1 MFKKYY
7 QTVKYLESL
16 ANISWAEYMREKGRD
31 FYLRRTEE
39 LIKKLKINL
48 NQFKLIHITGTAGKG
63 SVTAMVH
70 SILNEAGKKVGSFY
84 SPHPTTSIERI
95 KVSDKYIAPDIFSD
109 LVEKIKPVINQMS
122 RQSKF
127 GPPSYFEIFF
137 ALALLYF
144 QKKKCEYLVLEVGC
158 GGEFDATNIIP
169 APKLAA
175 ITNIGYDHTHIL
187 GSSLEKIARAKAGI
201 IKKGSIF
208 VTTEK
213 RPKILKI
220 FHKICKNRGC
230 EYRPVANITDEV
242 WENNRQLAREMAS
255 ILDIKKNI
263 MERGIEKTKLS
274 CRFELMQKKPLVVL
288 DGAHNYDKLKSTFAN
303 LKKLKFNKLFLIFTL
318 NENKNVRKILKMINK
333 ELPQG
338 SAIYLAH
345 HLVAARTCA
354 DLKMMYNLFSSAHKK
369 NISIYVDPWMAL
381 DQAIKKA
388 RQNDLILITGS
399 FYLTGELRQK
409 WISEKKILKINS

>member
-1 MFKKYY
+1 MFQRYY

-16 ANISWAEYMREKGRD
+16 TNITKPEYMQEKGRD

-39 LIKKLKINL
+39 LIKELKINL

-63 SVTAMVH
+63 SVTALVH

-95 KVSDKYIAPDIFSD
+95 KVADKYIAPDIFSD
-109 LVEKIKPVINQMS
+109 LMEKIKPLINKLS
-122 RQSKF
+122 GQSKF
-127 GPPSYFEIFF
+127 GPASYFEIFF

-187 GSSLEKIARAKAGI
+187 GSSLAKIARAKAGI
-201 IKKGSIF
+201 IKKGSVF

-213 RPKILKI
+213 RPKILEI

-230 EYRPVANITDEV
+230 AYRPVANITDEV
-242 WENNRQLAREMAS
+242 WENNRQLAREIAG
-255 ILDIKKNI
+255 ILGIEKNI
-263 MERGIEKTKLS
+263 IERGIAKTKLS
-274 CRFELMQKKPLVVL
+274 CRFELMQRKPMVVL
-288 DGAHNYDKLKSTFAN
+288 DGAHNYDKLKATFAS

-318 NENKNVRKILKMINK
+318 NKNKDVRKILKMVNNN
-333 ELPQG
+333 LPPECE
-338 SAIYLAH
+338 IYLTR
-345 HLVAARTCA
+345 HLAAERACA
-354 DLKMMYNLFSSAHKK
+354 DLKMMYNLFLSEKQ
-369 NISIYVDPWMAL
+369 IFIDPWEAL
-381 DQAIKKA
+381 NKALKKA
-388 RQNDLILITGS
+388 GRDDLILVSGS
-399 FYLTGELRQK
+399 FYLAGELRKK
-409 WISEKKILKINS
+409 WVSEEKILKINS